1 MDKEKNYFKE
11 LRKKVDIYFVI
22 IISILLSLSFYLLYE
37 RKILNQENIYVLV
50 AILTISFIVYI
61 LSVRRNFKSKN
72 INEIDKAIIFSIIFL
87 ITSFFM
93 IIIIKSIKNRDLLLI
108 YNLTKKLIQR
118 NITITFPVISTS
130 IIIVLTLLSLISI
143 IIRFFLYKNENN
155 YNKSEANKQIVYTL
169 WDIYTGNFNNE
180 DLKNLKIEDKD
191 KIEHDLFRR
200 ELIIDNLYNSI
211 INSKDKT
218 DCFSIGIVGEWGS
231 GKSTIIE
238 LVKEDINKNEILNK
252 NVVIVDDFDPW
263 AIKSQDALVLA
274 FYNTIIENL
283 GENIGYFKRKKIQ
296 NALINIS
303 TNIPYIGK
311 GIGSFFDNR
320 IDDYTEYK
328 EIKADLKEKL
338 ENSNKRLTFIIDN
351 LDRMNSDNVL
361 FLLTL
366 IGTLF
371 KLPNITYIVAY
382 DKDRMNT
389 IFKSDKINSKYLE
402 KIINKEIILPKIH
415 NLDKQSVF
423 YYCLKNCIKDSV
435 DNNIIKIVS
444 SKFDNIREFI
454 RFLNFII
461 YYMSSNYL
469 WINKNDFLII
479 RTIEFL
485 DRELYIKIYKNKN
498 FITRTKN
505 NKDDFNSEE
514 NKFFKEVETS
524 NFFDLLQHLSLG
536 LSNFNIINYPT
547 QYSPLDGY
555 HYLCDK
561 ISFGNY
567 FSLNTN
573 TSEYIKIKEYFN
585 YTNINYEDTKIF
597 FDEDNKYLKWE
608 YIMGLNTYLE
618 EIAPI
623 KNVNNNV
630 QNTKLSIF
638 LYFFEKIVNGLF
650 YEHINSRIVFYN
662 TYKYIFINDYEKVNP
677 YHRLENSEY
686 FRLIQN
692 IFIKILKSEDFSE
705 LNYFKAIF
713 FNSNKFVMLVY
724 FYIKLT
730 YSLKNDN
737 NVKIIEKNQGILK
750 KSRKLLKRS
759 EQIIDSKKNGQ
770 NKVKILSKLL
780 YKLYEYTEKQNIK

>member
-1 MDKEKNYFKE
+1 MNMEKKYFKE
-11 LRKKVDIYFVI
+11 MRKKVDIYFVI
-22 IISILLSLSFYLLYE
+22 IISILSSLSVYMLYDKL
-37 RKILNQENIYVLV
+37 KINLIV
-50 AILTISFIVYI
+50 LTIYICLFIYFFSI
-61 LSVRRNFKSKN
+61 INDMNSKN
-72 INEIDKAIIFSIIFL
+72 ITEFDKIIYSANIFSIPLIFTFLFIEINKSLLSLQDIIINILL
-87 ITSFFM
+87 ITSTILN
-93 IIIIKSIKNRDLLLI
+93 IILLI
-108 YNLTKKLIQR
+108 YRLKL
-118 NITITFPVISTS
+118 
-130 IIIVLTLLSLISI
+130 
-143 IIRFFLYKNENN
+143 
-155 YNKSEANKQIVYTL
+155 YNKSNNTTKHNIKNKSEEENKKVYSL

-238 LVKEDINKNEILNK
+238 LSKNKVLNDK
-252 NVVIVDDFDPW
+252 FIIIDDFDPW
-263 AIKSQDALVLA
+263 VIKSQDAIILA
-274 FYNTIIENL
+274 MYNTIMENL
-283 GENIGYFKRKKIQ
+283 EKNIGYFKRKKVQ

-328 EIKADLKEKL
+328 EIKADLEEKL
-338 ENSNKRLTFIIDN
+338 ENSNKRLIFIIDN

-415 NLDKQSVF
+415 NLDKQSIF

-573 TSEYIKIKEYFN
+573 TAEYIKIKEYFN
-585 YTNINYEDTKIF
+585 YTNINYEGTKIF

-650 YEHINSRIVFYN
+650 YEHINSEIVFYN

-686 FRLIQN
+686 FKLIQN

-737 NVKIIEKNQGILK
+737 NVKIIEKNQCILK

-759 EQIIDSKKNGQ
+759 EQIIDSKKDGQ

-780 YKLYEYTEKQNIK
+780 YKLYEYTEK

>member
-1 MDKEKNYFKE
+1 MLYDKLKINLIVLTIYICLF
-11 LRKKVDIYFVI
+11 IYFFSI
-22 IISILLSLSFYLLYE
+22 INDMNSKNITEFDKIIYSANIFSIPLIFTFLFIEINKSLLSLQDIIIN
-37 RKILNQENIYVLV
+37 IL
-50 AILTISFIVYI
+50 
-61 LSVRRNFKSKN
+61 
-72 INEIDKAIIFSIIFL
+72 L
-87 ITSFFM
+87 ITSTILN
-93 IIIIKSIKNRDLLLI
+93 IILLI
-108 YNLTKKLIQR
+108 YRLKL
-118 NITITFPVISTS
+118 
-130 IIIVLTLLSLISI
+130 
-143 IIRFFLYKNENN
+143 
-155 YNKSEANKQIVYTL
+155 YNKSNNTTKHNIKNKSEEENKKVYSL

-238 LVKEDINKNEILNK
+238 LSKNKVLNDK
-252 NVVIVDDFDPW
+252 FIIIDDFDPW
-263 AIKSQDALVLA
+263 VIKSQDAIILA
-274 FYNTIIENL
+274 MYNTIMENL
-283 GENIGYFKRKKIQ
+283 EKNIGYFKRKKVQ

-328 EIKADLKEKL
+328 EIKADLEEKL
-338 ENSNKRLTFIIDN
+338 ENSNKRLIFIIDN

-389 IFKSDKINSKYLE
+389 IFKNDKINSKYLE

-415 NLDKQSVF
+415 NLDKQSIF

-573 TSEYIKIKEYFN
+573 TAEYIKIKEYFN
-585 YTNINYEDTKIF
+585 YTNINYEGTKIF

-650 YEHINSRIVFYN
+650 YEHINSEIVFYN

-686 FRLIQN
+686 FKLIQN

-737 NVKIIEKNQGILK
+737 NVKIIEKNQCILK

-759 EQIIDSKKNGQ
+759 EQIIDSKKDGQ

-780 YKLYEYTEKQNIK
+780 YKLYEYTEK

>member
-1 MDKEKNYFKE
+1 
-11 LRKKVDIYFVI
+11 
-22 IISILLSLSFYLLYE
+22 
-37 RKILNQENIYVLV
+37 
-50 AILTISFIVYI
+50 
-61 LSVRRNFKSKN
+61 
-72 INEIDKAIIFSIIFL
+72 
-87 ITSFFM
+87 
-93 IIIIKSIKNRDLLLI
+93 
-108 YNLTKKLIQR
+108 
-118 NITITFPVISTS
+118 
-130 IIIVLTLLSLISI
+130 
-143 IIRFFLYKNENN
+143 
-155 YNKSEANKQIVYTL
+155 
-169 WDIYTGNFNNE
+169 
-180 DLKNLKIEDKD
+180 
-191 KIEHDLFRR
+191 
-200 ELIIDNLYNSI
+200 
-211 INSKDKT
+211 
-218 DCFSIGIVGEWGS
+218 
-231 GKSTIIE
+231 
-238 LVKEDINKNEILNK
+238 
-252 NVVIVDDFDPW
+252 
-263 AIKSQDALVLA
+263 
-274 FYNTIIENL
+274 
-283 GENIGYFKRKKIQ
+283 
-296 NALINIS
+296 
-303 TNIPYIGK
+303 
-311 GIGSFFDNR
+311 
-320 IDDYTEYK
+320 
-328 EIKADLKEKL
+328 
-338 ENSNKRLTFIIDN
+338 
-351 LDRMNSDNVL
+351 
-361 FLLTL
+361 
-366 IGTLF
+366 
-371 KLPNITYIVAY
+371 
-382 DKDRMNT
+382 
-389 IFKSDKINSKYLE
+389 
-402 KIINKEIILPKIH
+402 
-415 NLDKQSVF
+415 
-423 YYCLKNCIKDSV
+423 
-435 DNNIIKIVS
+435 
-444 SKFDNIREFI
+444 
-454 RFLNFII
+454 
-461 YYMSSNYL
+461 MSSNYL